1 MMSVW
6 RSRDTPVSGGDAE
19 TVGISGIHRKI
30 STDEGESV
38 CASERKK
45 GWKDEEK
52 RDKKRDK
59 REIKDDRML
68 KRKWKEQKIVKKDD
82 EDRESI
88 IKSDIIT
95 S

>member
-38 CASERKK
+38 CASARCAQHCGTSTAVREKKDEKMKKRGIKK
-45 GWKDEEK
+45 GIKEK
-52 RDKKRDK
+52 
-59 REIKDDRML
+59 
-68 KRKWKEQKIVKKDD
+68 
-82 EDRESI
+82 
-88 IKSDIIT
+88 
-95 S
+95 